1 MVLYSIEN
9 PVFARVSGQHHRKIM
24 VLNGVVKMGNG
35 VVFTPQNGG
44 FSIFKR
50 LVTMLQKYEIR
61 QFSSKIT
68 SYGVVKTR
76 WCYSM
81 VLSF

>member
-1 MVLYSIEN
+1 
-9 PVFARVSGQHHRKIM
+9 M

-35 VVFTPQNGG
+35 VVFRSKKGG

-61 QFSSKIT
+61 PFSGKIT
-68 SYGVVKTR
+68 
-76 WCYSM
+76 
-81 VLSF
+81 